1 MDINKLMQEAQ
12 KMQAQMQKAQADM
25 AKQEFVGKA
34 SNGLVEVVVSG
45 EMKVKE
51 VKLDPDVVDKE
62 NIEMLQD
69 MIVIAINDAFKKV
82 EDASAANL
90 SDLTK
95 GLNIPGM

>member
-51 VKLDPDVVDKE
+51 VKLDPEVVDKE

-90 SDLTK
+90 TK

>member
-51 VKLDPDVVDKE
+51 VKLDPEVVDKE

-69 MIVIAINDAFKKV
+69 MIVIAVNDAFKKV
-82 EDASAANL
+82 EDVSAANL
-90 SDLTK
+90 SGLTK

>member
-12 KMQAQMQKAQADM
+12 KMQAQMQKAQADL

-51 VKLDPDVVDKE
+51 VKLDPEVVDKE

-69 MIVIAINDAFKKV
+69 MIVIAVNDAFKKV
-82 EDASAANL
+82 EDVSAANL

>member
-1 MDINKLMQEAQ
+1 MQEAQ

-51 VKLDPDVVDKE
+51 VKLDPEVVDKE

>member
-12 KMQAQMQKAQADM
+12 KMQTQMQKAQADM

-51 VKLDPDVVDKE
+51 VKLDPEVVDKE

-69 MIVIAINDAFKKV
+69 MIVIAINDAYNKV

>member
-62 NIEMLQD
+62 NIEMLRD

>member
-1 MDINKLMQEAQ
+1 MQEAQ

-51 VKLDPDVVDKE
+51 VKLDPEVVDKE

-69 MIVIAINDAFKKV
+69 MIVIAVNDAFKKV
-82 EDASAANL
+82 EDVSAANL

>member
-51 VKLDPDVVDKE
+51 VKLDPEVVDKE

>member
-51 VKLDPDVVDKE
+51 VKFDPEVVDKE

-69 MIVIAINDAFKKV
+69 MIVIAVNDAFKKV
-82 EDASAANL
+82 EDVSAANL

-95 GLNIPGM
+95 

>member
-51 VKLDPDVVDKE
+51 VKLDPEVVDKE

-69 MIVIAINDAFKKV
+69 MIVIAINDAYNKV

>member
-51 VKLDPDVVDKE
+51 VKLDPEVVDKE

-69 MIVIAINDAFKKV
+69 MIVIAVNDAFKKV
-82 EDASAANL
+82 EDVSVANL

>member
-51 VKLDPDVVDKE
+51 VKLDPEVVDKE

-69 MIVIAINDAFKKV
+69 MIVIAVNDAFKKV
-82 EDASAANL
+82 EDVSAANL